1 MEIVFLFTAL
11 LYPTSDKDAL
21 YSIITKKNTEQ
32 TKVMN
37 RQRTSAVT
45 GCVPT

>member
-1 MEIVFLFTAL
+1 MEAVFLFTAL
-11 LYPTSDKDAL
+11 IYLTSEKDAL
-21 YSIITKKNTEQ
+21 YSIATKKNTEQ

-45 GCVPT
+45 GCVPM